1 MDFNQ
6 GLPQI
11 DLPADMI
18 HLGLGQP
25 SSHLL
30 PLKKMEK
37 AAAHSLSTEKRSFLA
52 YGKEQGNMNFRQTLA
67 DFLTDEYSSQVDP
80 GQLLITNGNSQ
91 ALDFICKLFT
101 RPGDTV
107 IVEEPSYFLALKIFA
122 DHKLNLV
129 SIPVDDNGLV
139 IEDLKERLKSVR
151 PVFLYTIPAYHNP
164 ASVTLSLKRREEL
177 VRICGHENL
186 LLVADEVYQL
196 LNYTKNSLPP
206 MGAWNTRCPLISLGS
221 FSKILAPGLRL
232 GWIHTSEK
240 LIKKLI
246 KPALLLSGGGL
257 NPFTSEVINSA
268 ICLGFLKT
276 HIQKLKIVYRQRI
289 EIFCDHLRKYLPDE
303 AVFKI
308 PEGGYF
314 IWVKFP
320 DYVDTN
326 TFREAAREQNVDF
339 HPGSLFSHRNE
350 LKNYMRLSFAFYDDK
365 ILAEGAQRLG
375 KVVSNKLPKLYG

>member
-11 DLPADMI
+11 DLPTDMI

-30 PLKKMEK
+30 PLNEMEK
-37 AAAHSLSTEKRSFLA
+37 AAAHSLSTENGSFLA
-52 YGKEQGNMNFRQTLA
+52 YGKEQGNVNFRQTLA
-67 DFLTDEYSSQVDP
+67 DFLTGEYSSPVGP
-80 GQLLITNGNSQ
+80 EHLFITNGNSQ
-91 ALDFICKLFT
+91 ALDYICKLFT

-129 SIPVDDNGLV
+129 SIPVDDNGMV
-139 IEDLKERLKSVR
+139 IEDLKERLKSAT
-151 PVFLYTIPAYHNP
+151 PAFLYTIPAYHNP

-177 VRICGHENL
+177 VRICAQKNL

-196 LNYTKNSLPP
+196 LNYTQDSLPP
-206 MGAWNTRCPLISLGS
+206 MGTWNTGCPLISLGS

-232 GWIHTSEK
+232 GWIHTRVK

-246 KPALLLSGGGL
+246 IPALLLSGGGL

-268 ICLGFLKT
+268 ICLGFLKS

-289 EIFCDHLRKYLPDE
+289 EIFCDHLREYLPDQ

-320 DYVDTN
+320 DDVDTN
-326 TFREAAREQNVDF
+326 TFREAARKQNVDF
-339 HPGSLFSHRNE
+339 HPGSLFSHRKE

-365 ILAEGAQRLG
+365 ILAEGALRLG
-375 KVVSNKLPKLYG
+375 KVVSNQLTMRHG